1 MVTSNKVPDQK
12 IVKMA
17 EQNNSAVVPQRTLI
31 GEVNEHITCT
41 LCRGY
46 YIDATTIVECLH
58 SFCRSCIIKH
68 LQVKSYCPVCEMM
81 INSAKPNIKLDKA
94 LQDIVYKLVPGLFQ
108 KEMERRQQFYAS
120 RPGPAASATPEQRG
134 EDTERIIFS
143 PEDVISFSL
152 EYADHTDADSISSKS
167 SDSNEAQNTL
177 VSARRF
183 LQCPA
188 VVNISHLK
196 KFLSMKFDI
205 DSSQFA
211 IDILYK
217 RVPLP
222 DYYTLMDIAYIYNWK
237 RNEPMR
243 FFYHIIDY
251 VAIRNRLFDI
261 NQKNAHFPDRKPSPT
276 STEETSTNSP
286 APNINEQGSEVSSGT
301 DSPML
306 DDNTKKESDPKNKS
320 ILNNSA
326 KDTISTETLST
337 NTTFAVPTKKND
349 DEVEKSQFLNSFE
362 LTARNRSVNV
372 KTSPKKPNTTEAI
385 KTIESL
391 PKNELPKVDDTLK
404 RKLPPLNMPEMK
416 KLKIELEKAKI
427 PSSPALATAPSKD
440 TPKVEKPPFNSEK
453 SKIQPEILKTSQS
466 SSTLNNTPTNS
477 TIPSKE
483 IKQQQTNMVKPQVSE
498 NAGLKRNN
506 TGIQSTLSPK
516 RKPNEIPVNQPTSGQ
531 KTVSPLKLHIPKMDS
546 SSSAIKPPEVPKPV
560 TKKMPDLK
568 PSGSISSSSFQN
580 KGSPVNK
587 VRMDLLANNSDPTM
601 DRSKILSQVKSSLS
615 MPNTSQTTS
624 GDPLK
629 SLFDSCKINIP
640 SSLSITLTDQKLET
654 RNVPDP
660 INVDQKKGM
669 INKNLSNANN
679 LSSHKVPSPPVH
691 NYIEILKLPETDPK
705 KPVKIP
711 EGNNEIKVT
720 PAKGE
725 LNAGQPKVPTKSSET
740 SAKGPIPNLKPIS
753 DTKLGK
759 QSGSIS
765 APITFQQTFEQ
776 QLQSMQT
783 DKKSKLPK
791 NKSQVPKLVPAT
803 PKAFSAANKLA
814 NSNVKPAGINMP
826 SLESKTNAAL
836 DLSTPHNIQSQLG
849 PQQTKAFE
857 TMQSIANLAKKQ
869 GMPSKPL
876 PLPSSQS
883 NVFSSLTNRP
893 TNAVPSPLRVPSTSG
908 INQLKH
914 EKINPVSTATSNL
927 RQDIPNS
934 NKVNQIKQPVNAN
947 SAIPGLVYPMSAH
960 SSQNT
965 AQPSPRSQTR
975 SPSSSPKLVIAEEK
989 QSSNN
994 PMDHNINQSNQ
1005 ITSTQLPSM
1014 SSNKSESPKP
1024 SPGPSKPMKP
1034 LIPAG
1039 KVPSI
1044 RQPITPT
1051 MKPNPGMNTSA
1062 DYLSPTP
1069 LLSTHPSITHLI
1081 RHQME
1086 MQTAWLKAQRQYDL
1100 FKNMSN
1106 MGHQPQNDFNNKDKQ
1121 TLLEMSAVQ
1130 ATIPFKVKKKV
1141 NINLKKDKIAEDT
1154 LKIKQKLRRK
1164 NEDYELTCGTE
1175 NDCSPPKQAKA
1186 MENSDDDVDKENSND
1201 QNIIA
1206 DNSMKPLVGREK
1218 EIAWLEDFL
1227 LDHLDNEES
1236 ASLYISGQP
1245 GTGKTA
1251 SLTYILNLPKIRNG
1265 YKQVYVNCTMM
1276 KSAAS
1281 IYSRIC
1287 SELQLKTTG
1296 TTEKACLTAIE
1307 KYFKKN
1313 HKMILL
1319 VLDEIDQLDSKRQS
1333 VLYTIFEWPSVNT
1346 NLVLVGIANALDL
1359 TERSLPRLQA
1369 RCSLRPRTLH
1379 FAPYTKQQII
1389 DIFISVL
1396 EKEDRSNVFS
1406 PVALQLL
1413 AAKIA
1418 AVSGDMRRALDI
1430 GKRVIELAKRSKFSE
1445 NHCVDSMMKD
1455 ASVTVELKQ
1464 VLEVLDDVYGGGRKI
1479 ENDVEEGLP
1488 MQQKLVLCSIMLML
1502 TKGKNKDLVMGK
1514 LHDVYKRVA
1523 RSRNIAPLDI
1533 GEMMSACSLLEAR
1546 GALRAGVGAGAGA
1559 GAGRAR
1565 RLRLQWDEAELLAA
1579 LQDKP
1584 LLSAIL
1590 NDVSCLSSS

>member
-1 MVTSNKVPDQK
+1 MVTSNKVPDEK

-188 VVNISHLK
+188 VVNINHLK

-261 NQKNAHFPDRKPSPT
+261 NRKSTHFPDRKPSPT
-276 STEETSTNSP
+276 STEETNVSSP
-286 APNINEQGSEVSSGT
+286 APNVNEQGSEASSGT

-306 DDNTKKESDPKNKS
+306 EDNTKKPSDPINKS
-320 ILNNSA
+320 ILNNPA
-326 KDTISTETLST
+326 KETNSTETISTNKVMLT
-337 NTTFAVPTKKND
+337 VPPKKND

-362 LTARNRSVNV
+362 LTARNSSVNV
-372 KTSPKKPNTTEAI
+372 KTSPKKPNTAEAI
-385 KTIESL
+385 KALESL
-391 PKNELPKVDDTLK
+391 PKSELPKVDDTLK
-404 RKLPPLNMPEMK
+404 RKLPPSNMPEIK

-427 PSSPALATAPSKD
+427 PSSPAVATVHSSKEKD
-440 TPKVEKPPFNSEK
+440 TPKVEKPSGNSEK
-453 SKIQPEILKTSQS
+453 SKIQPDSLKTPQS
-466 SSTLNNTPTNS
+466 SSILNSTPTNS
-477 TIPSKE
+477 TLPTKE
-483 IKQQQTNMVKPQVSE
+483 IKQQQTNLVKPQVLD

-506 TGIQSTLSPK
+506 PGVQSTLSPK
-516 RKPNEIPVNQPTSGQ
+516 RKPNEIPTNQPSSAP

-546 SSSAIKPPEVPKPV
+546 SSSALKPPEVPKPV

-568 PSGSISSSSFQN
+568 PSGSISSPSFQN
-580 KGSPVNK
+580 KSPTVSK
-587 VRMDLLANNSDPTM
+587 VRMDLLANNSDPTI

-615 MPNTSQTTS
+615 MPNTGQTTS

-660 INVDQKKGM
+660 MSVDQKKGM

-705 KPVKIP
+705 KPIKLP
-711 EGNNEIKVT
+711 ESNNEIKVT

-725 LNAGQPKVPTKSSET
+725 PNAGQPKPTNKSSET

-759 QSGSIS
+759 QSGSFS

-776 QLQSMQT
+776 QLQSMQS

-814 NSNVKPAGINMP
+814 NPNMKPAGANIP

-883 NVFSSLTNRP
+883 SVFSSLTNRP

-908 INQLKH
+908 ISQLKH
-914 EKINPVSTATSNL
+914 EKINPVSTPTSNL
-927 RQDIPNS
+927 RQDISNS
-934 NKVNQIKQPVNAN
+934 NKLNQMKQSINAN
-947 SAIPGLVYPMSAH
+947 STIPSLGYPMSAH

-994 PMDHNINQSNQ
+994 PMEHNINQSNQ
-1005 ITSTQLPSM
+1005 ITSTQLTSI

-1051 MKPNPGMNTSA
+1051 MKSNPGMNTS

-1086 MQTAWLKAQRQYDL
+1086 MQTAWLKA
-1100 FKNMSN
+1100 
-1106 MGHQPQNDFNNKDKQ
+1106 
-1121 TLLEMSAVQ
+1121 
-1130 ATIPFKVKKKV
+1130 
-1141 NINLKKDKIAEDT
+1141 
-1154 LKIKQKLRRK
+1154 
-1164 NEDYELTCGTE
+1164 
-1175 NDCSPPKQAKA
+1175 
-1186 MENSDDDVDKENSND
+1186 
-1201 QNIIA
+1201 
-1206 DNSMKPLVGREK
+1206 
-1218 EIAWLEDFL
+1218 
-1227 LDHLDNEES
+1227 
-1236 ASLYISGQP
+1236 
-1245 GTGKTA
+1245 
-1251 SLTYILNLPKIRNG
+1251 
-1265 YKQVYVNCTMM
+1265 
-1276 KSAAS
+1276 
-1281 IYSRIC
+1281 
-1287 SELQLKTTG
+1287 
-1296 TTEKACLTAIE
+1296 
-1307 KYFKKN
+1307 
-1313 HKMILL
+1313 
-1319 VLDEIDQLDSKRQS
+1319 
-1333 VLYTIFEWPSVNT
+1333 
-1346 NLVLVGIANALDL
+1346 
-1359 TERSLPRLQA
+1359 
-1369 RCSLRPRTLH
+1369 
-1379 FAPYTKQQII
+1379 
-1389 DIFISVL
+1389 
-1396 EKEDRSNVFS
+1396 
-1406 PVALQLL
+1406 
-1413 AAKIA
+1413 
-1418 AVSGDMRRALDI
+1418 
-1430 GKRVIELAKRSKFSE
+1430 
-1445 NHCVDSMMKD
+1445 
-1455 ASVTVELKQ
+1455 
-1464 VLEVLDDVYGGGRKI
+1464 
-1479 ENDVEEGLP
+1479 
-1488 MQQKLVLCSIMLML
+1488 
-1502 TKGKNKDLVMGK
+1502 
-1514 LHDVYKRVA
+1514 
-1523 RSRNIAPLDI
+1523 
-1533 GEMMSACSLLEAR
+1533 
-1546 GALRAGVGAGAGA
+1546 
-1559 GAGRAR
+1559 
-1565 RLRLQWDEAELLAA
+1565 
-1579 LQDKP
+1579 
-1584 LLSAIL
+1584 
-1590 NDVSCLSSS
+1590 

>member
-17 EQNNSAVVPQRTLI
+17 EQNNGAVVPQRTLI

-108 KEMERRQQFYAS
+108 KEMERRQQFYSS
-120 RPGPAASATPEQRG
+120 RPGPAATATPEQRG

-177 VSARRF
+177 VAARRF

-188 VVNISHLK
+188 VVNINHLK

-251 VAIRNRLFDI
+251 VAMRNRLFDI
-261 NQKNAHFPDRKPSPT
+261 NQKRTHFPDRKPSPT
-276 STEETSTNSP
+276 STEETITSSP

-306 DDNTKKESDPKNKS
+306 DDNTKKTSDPINKCIS
-320 ILNNSA
+320 NNTA
-326 KDTISTETLST
+326 KDTNTIETPST
-337 NTTFAVPTKKND
+337 NKTTFIVPPKKND
-349 DEVEKSQFLNSFE
+349 DEDEKSQFLNSFE
-362 LTARNRSVNV
+362 LTARNSSVNV
-372 KTSPKKPNTTEAI
+372 KTSPKKPNTADAI
-385 KTIESL
+385 KTKESL
-391 PKNELPKVDDTLK
+391 PKSDMPKVDDTLK
-404 RKLPPLNMPEMK
+404 RKLPPSSNMPEMK
-416 KLKIELEKAKI
+416 KLKIELEKAKLPSPPAVTTI
-427 PSSPALATAPSKD
+427 PILSTVSTVSTVPVHSSKEAA
-440 TPKVEKPPFNSEK
+440 KVEKLPDNSEK
-453 SKIQPEILKTSQS
+453 NKILPDSLKMSQS
-466 SSTLNNTPTNS
+466 SSTSNVNPTNS
-477 TIPSKE
+477 TMPPKE
-483 IKQQQTNMVKPQVSE
+483 NKQQQTNVVKPQVSD
-498 NAGLKRNN
+498 NSGLKRNN
-506 TGIQSTLSPK
+506 PGVQSTLSPK
-516 RKPNEIPVNQPTSGQ
+516 RKPNEIPTNQPSTGQ
-531 KTVSPLKLHIPKMDS
+531 KTVSPLKLHIPKMDGS
-546 SSSAIKPPEVPKPV
+546 SSTLKPPETPKPV

-568 PSGSISSSSFQN
+568 PSGSIPSSSFQN
-580 KGSPVNK
+580 KGPPVNK
-587 VRMDLLANNSDPTM
+587 VRMDLLANNSDPTI
-601 DRSKILSQVKSSLS
+601 DRSKILSQVKSSLP
-615 MPNTSQTTS
+615 MPNTGQTTS

-654 RNVPDP
+654 RNGPDP
-660 INVDQKKGM
+660 INVDQKKGI

-679 LSSHKVPSPPVH
+679 LSHKVPSPPVH

-705 KPVKIP
+705 KPIKLP
-711 EGNNEIKVT
+711 EANNEIKIT
-720 PAKGE
+720 PTKGE
-725 LNAGQPKVPTKSSET
+725 PNTGQPKVTNKSSET

-759 QSGSIS
+759 QTGSFS

-783 DKKSKLPK
+783 DKKAKLPK

-803 PKAFSAANKLA
+803 PKAFSAANKLGA
-814 NSNVKPAGINMP
+814 SIVKPAGPNLP
-826 SLESKTNAAL
+826 PLESKTNAAL

-876 PLPSSQS
+876 PLPSSQN
-883 NVFSSLTNRP
+883 NVFSTLTNRP
-893 TNAVPSPLRVPSTSG
+893 TNAVPSPLRVPSASG
-908 INQLKH
+908 INQLKL
-914 EKINPVSTATSNL
+914 EKVNPVSTPPSNL
-927 RQDIPNS
+927 RQDVQNS
-934 NKVNQIKQPVNAN
+934 NKVNQMKQSVTT
-947 SAIPGLVYPMSAH
+947 SSSIQSLGYPMSAH

-994 PMDHNINQSNQ
+994 SMEHIINQSNQ

-1014 SSNKSESPKP
+1014 SSNKNELPKP
-1024 SPGPSKPMKP
+1024 APGPSKPMKP
-1034 LIPAG
+1034 LIPTG

-1044 RQPITPT
+1044 RQPITPI
-1051 MKPNPGMNTSA
+1051 MKHNSPMNSS
-1062 DYLSPTP
+1062 DYMNPTP
-1069 LLSTHPSITHLI
+1069 ILSTHPSITHLI

-1121 TLLEMSAVQ
+1121 
-1130 ATIPFKVKKKV
+1130 
-1141 NINLKKDKIAEDT
+1141 
-1154 LKIKQKLRRK
+1154 
-1164 NEDYELTCGTE
+1164 
-1175 NDCSPPKQAKA
+1175 
-1186 MENSDDDVDKENSND
+1186 
-1201 QNIIA
+1201 
-1206 DNSMKPLVGREK
+1206 
-1218 EIAWLEDFL
+1218 
-1227 LDHLDNEES
+1227 
-1236 ASLYISGQP
+1236 
-1245 GTGKTA
+1245 
-1251 SLTYILNLPKIRNG
+1251 
-1265 YKQVYVNCTMM
+1265 
-1276 KSAAS
+1276 
-1281 IYSRIC
+1281 
-1287 SELQLKTTG
+1287 
-1296 TTEKACLTAIE
+1296 
-1307 KYFKKN
+1307 
-1313 HKMILL
+1313 
-1319 VLDEIDQLDSKRQS
+1319 
-1333 VLYTIFEWPSVNT
+1333 
-1346 NLVLVGIANALDL
+1346 
-1359 TERSLPRLQA
+1359 
-1369 RCSLRPRTLH
+1369 
-1379 FAPYTKQQII
+1379 
-1389 DIFISVL
+1389 
-1396 EKEDRSNVFS
+1396 
-1406 PVALQLL
+1406 
-1413 AAKIA
+1413 
-1418 AVSGDMRRALDI
+1418 
-1430 GKRVIELAKRSKFSE
+1430 
-1445 NHCVDSMMKD
+1445 
-1455 ASVTVELKQ
+1455 
-1464 VLEVLDDVYGGGRKI
+1464 
-1479 ENDVEEGLP
+1479 
-1488 MQQKLVLCSIMLML
+1488 
-1502 TKGKNKDLVMGK
+1502 
-1514 LHDVYKRVA
+1514 
-1523 RSRNIAPLDI
+1523 
-1533 GEMMSACSLLEAR
+1533 
-1546 GALRAGVGAGAGA
+1546 
-1559 GAGRAR
+1559 
-1565 RLRLQWDEAELLAA
+1565 
-1579 LQDKP
+1579 
-1584 LLSAIL
+1584 
-1590 NDVSCLSSS
+1590 